1 LLRDRGSKKWQG
13 FFLPEHV
20 KILKDLK
27 NDYYKVPRPE
37 LDESQIEEM
46 EKLILESLENQILL
60 EITTWKN
67 GFFTSRVATVTKI
80 DSINKKIQIQDEL
93 DSKITLD
100 FFHITSVIMKTD

>member
-20 KILKDLK
+20 KMLKDLR
-27 NDYYKVPRPE
+27 NDYYKAPRPE

-46 EKLILESLENQILL
+46 EKLILESLENQVLL
-60 EITTWKN
+60 NITTWKN
-67 GFFTSRVATVTKI
+67 GFFASRVATVTKI
-80 DSINKKIQIQDEL
+80 DPINKKIQIQDGL

-100 FFHITSVIMKTD
+100 FFQITNVMTK